1 MCFEK
6 VPCMAI
12 YIVKMGVW
20 NGSKTMWDSFQISV
34 FSAENLPFKVSGTLH
49 ACPSLCLCVHASW
62 PCAQVGSCVHR
73 LRVSLALIFQK

>member
-20 NGSKTMWDSFQISV
+20 NGSKTMWDSFQSQ
-34 FSAENLPFKVSGTLH
+34 
-49 ACPSLCLCVHASW
+49 SLVQKTCLSKFLE
-62 PCAQVGSCVHR
+62 PYMRAQVCVYVCMHHGRARR
-73 LRVSLALIFQK
+73 LVLACVG